1 MSIKT
6 LPSPAPSKHPDL
18 LFVYGSL
25 LSDMGNHYL
34 LENDE
39 SDLVDTFE
47 TESIY
52 SLRDLGY
59 YPGVHKNGS
68 TSIKGELWSVS
79 EAVWRRVEQLE
90 GYPSFYDRTP
100 LETPHGLAQMYFLAE
115 EDVSERVLVESG
127 DWKAYYNA
135 SGRNY

>member
-1 MSIKT
+1 M
-6 LPSPAPSKHPDL
+6 SKHTDL

-25 LSDMGNHYL
+25 LSGMGNHSL
-34 LENDE
+34 LNNDE
-39 SDLVDTFE
+39 SDLVSTFE

-59 YPGVHKNGS
+59 YPGVHKEGS

-79 EAVWRRVEQLE
+79 ERVWERVEQLE

-100 LETPHGLAQMYFLAE
+100 LETPYGTAQMYFLAE
-115 EDVSERVLVESG
+115 EDVSERILVESG
-127 DWKAYYNA
+127 DWRAHYLA
-135 SGRNY
+135 SGRG

>member
-1 MSIKT
+1 M
-6 LPSPAPSKHPDL
+6 SKHTDL

-25 LSDMGNHYL
+25 LSGMGNHSL
-34 LENDE
+34 LDNEE

-59 YPGVHKNGS
+59 YPGVHKDGI

-79 EAVWRRVEQLE
+79 ERVWERVEQLE

-100 LETPHGLAQMYFLAE
+100 LETPHGQAQMYILD
-115 EDVSERVLVESG
+115 EDDLTGRSLVESG
-127 DWKAYYNA
+127 DWKAHYLA
-135 SGRNY
+135 SGRG